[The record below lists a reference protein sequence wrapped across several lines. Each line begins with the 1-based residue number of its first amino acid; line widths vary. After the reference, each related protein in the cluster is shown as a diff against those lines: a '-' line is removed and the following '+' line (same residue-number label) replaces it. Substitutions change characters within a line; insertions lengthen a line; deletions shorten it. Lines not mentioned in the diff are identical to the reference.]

1 MHPKPFPK
9 VFPPEFPL
17 ELQNVILTLLRDLCV
32 QHFPLAQQPT
42 NNGRPLLLHTHP
54 CDTLVLR
61 TYGATLSLS
70 KSTQSLIAIP
80 LGGLGEFGMNM
91 MALRLGDDII
101 VIDAGMM
108 FPESEL
114 LGVDLVIP
122 DTTYLKQNRANVR
135 AIVLTHGHED
145 HIGALPYILRD
156 LNVPVYGTRFTLALV
171 KKRLAEAN
179 LLDSTT
185 LREVMP
191 GRLIEIG
198 PYEIEFIPVTHSTID
213 CVALAVRTPLGV
225 IIHTGDFK
233 IDQTPVGG
241 APFDLHS
248 FARYGNE
255 GVLALF
261 SDSTNVERPGF
272 TPSERAIVPRIEELC
287 RSAPRRV
294 ILSCFAS
301 SIHRI
306 QQVIDIASRVGRK
319 IAFVGRSMVDNV
331 EIAHDL
337 EYLRIPDGM
346 VVRPQDIRTFDPRR
360 IIILA
365 SGSQA
370 EPMSS
375 LSRIAVDNHR
385 FVSVDESDTVILS
398 ARIIPGNE
406 KAIFRML
413 DHMFRR
419 RALVYYDNNAGTI
432 HVSGHASQE
441 EQKLVLQLVKPK
453 YFIPVHGEYR
463 HLFRHA
469 ALAHQLGCVSSEI
482 LLLENGQTIEFT
494 EDGARRR
501 DPVTSGRVLVDSGS
515 LEEIEEVVIRDRKHL
530 SEDGVVVPII
540 AIDKRT
546 GRMET
551 VPEIVTRGMF
561 SDNGTELMAGA
572 RDVILK
578 TVEQSNAEEKGD
590 WSVIKEK
597 IRVDLKRYINKHT
610 SKRPLI
616 LPVILEV

>member
-1 MHPKPFPK
+1 
-9 VFPPEFPL
+9 
-17 ELQNVILTLLRDLCV
+17 
-32 QHFPLAQQPT
+32 
-42 NNGRPLLLHTHP
+42 
-54 CDTLVLR
+54 
-61 TYGATLSLS
+61 LS
-70 KSTQSLIAIP
+70 KPAQTLTAIP

-91 MALRLGDDII
+91 LALRLGDDII

-122 DTTYLKQNRANVR
+122 DTTYLRQNRSGVR

-156 LNVPVYGTRFTLALV
+156 LNVPVYGTRFTLALA
-171 KKRLAEAN
+171 KKRLEEAG

-185 LREVMP
+185 LREVLP

-198 PYEIEFIPVTHSTID
+198 PFEIEFIPVTHSTID

-233 IDQTPVGG
+233 IDQTPVDG
-241 APFDLHS
+241 APFDLHT
-248 FARYGNE
+248 FARYGHD

-272 TPSERAIVPRIEELC
+272 TPSERAVVPRIEELC

-306 QQVIDIASRVGRK
+306 QQVIDVASRVGRK
-319 IAFVGRSMVDNV
+319 VAFVGRSMIDNV
-331 EIAHDL
+331 EIAHSL
-337 EYLRIPDGM
+337 SYLRIPDGM
-346 VVRPQDIRTFDPRR
+346 VVRPQDIRSFDPKRL
-360 IIILA
+360 IILA

-370 EPMSS
+370 EAMSS

-385 FVSVDESDTVILS
+385 FVSVDENDTVILS

-406 KAIFRML
+406 KAICRML

-419 RALVYYDNNAGTI
+419 RALVYYENAAGTI

-441 EQKLVLQLVKPK
+441 EQKLILQLVKPR

-469 ALAHQLGCVSSEI
+469 ALAHQLGVVSGEV
-482 LLLENGQTIEFT
+482 LLLEDGQTIEFS
-494 EDGARRR
+494 EDGARRGE
-501 DPVTSGRVLVDSGS
+501 PVPAGRVLVDSGS
-515 LEEIEEVVIRDRKHL
+515 LEEVEEVVIRDRKHL
-530 SEDGVVVPII
+530 SEDGVLVPII
-540 AIDKRT
+540 AIDKHT
-546 GRMET
+546 GRMESH
-551 VPEIVTRGMF
+551 PEIVTRGMF
-561 SDNGTELMAGA
+561 SDNGQELMAGA
-572 RDVILK
+572 RDVVFK
-578 TVEQSNAEEKGD
+578 TVEQSNPEEKMD

-616 LPVILEV
+616 LPVILEI

>member
-1 MHPKPFPK
+1 MS
-9 VFPPEFPL
+9 
-17 ELQNVILTLLRDLCV
+17 NT
-32 QHFPLAQQPT
+32 
-42 NNGRPLLLHTHP
+42 
-54 CDTLVLR
+54 
-61 TYGATLSLS
+61 S
-70 KSTQSLIAIP
+70 QSLTAIP

-91 MALRLGDDII
+91 MALRLGDNII

-122 DTTYLKQNRANVR
+122 DITYLKQNRSLVK

-156 LNVPVYGTRFTLALV
+156 LNVPVYGSRFTLALV
-171 KKRLAEAN
+171 KKRLEEAG
-179 LLDSTT
+179 LIDSTT
-185 LREVMP
+185 LREVIP
-191 GRLIEIG
+191 GRLVEID
-198 PYEIEFIPVTHSTID
+198 PFEIEFIPVTHSTID
-213 CVALAVRTPLGV
+213 CVALAIRTPLGV

-241 APFDLHS
+241 APFDLHA

-272 TPSERAIVPRIEELC
+272 TPSERAVVPRLEDLC

-294 ILSCFAS
+294 VLSCFAS

-319 IAFVGRSMVDNV
+319 VAFVGRSMVDNI
-331 EIAHDL
+331 EIAHSL

-346 VVRPQDIRTFDPRR
+346 VVRPQDIRGFDPKRLV
-360 IIILA
+360 ILA

-375 LSRIAVDNHR
+375 MSRIAVDNHR
-385 FVSVDESDTVILS
+385 FVSVDENDTVILS

-406 KAIFRML
+406 KPIFRML
-413 DHMFRR
+413 DNMFRR
-419 RALVYYDNNAGTI
+419 RALVYYENSSGTI

-441 EQKLVLQLVKPK
+441 EQKLILQLCKPK

-469 ALAHQLGCVSSEI
+469 ALAHQLGCVSGEI
-482 LLLENGQTIEFT
+482 LLIEDGQAVEFT
-494 EDGARRR
+494 EDRAYRR
-501 DPVTSGRVLVDSGS
+501 DPVTAGRVLVDSGS
-515 LEEIEEVVIRDRKHL
+515 LEEIEEAVVRDRKHL
-530 SEDGVVVPII
+530 SEDGVLVPII
-540 AIDKRT
+540 AIDKHT
-546 GRMET
+546 GKMDMQ
-551 VPEIVTRGMF
+551 PEIVTRGMF
-561 SDNGTELMAGA
+561 SDNGQELMAGA
-572 RDVILK
+572 RDVVLK
-578 TVEQSNAEEKGD
+578 TVEQSNSEEKMD
-590 WSVIKEK
+590 WSVMKEK

>member
-1 MHPKPFPK
+1 MH
-9 VFPPEFPL
+9 VYHE
-17 ELQNVILTLLRDLCV
+17 C
-32 QHFPLAQQPT
+32 
-42 NNGRPLLLHTHP
+42 G
-54 CDTLVLR
+54 DTQ
-61 TYGATLSLS
+61 SLS
-70 KSTQSLIAIP
+70 KNNKSLLAIP

-91 MALRLGDDII
+91 MVLRYGDDII

-122 DTTYLKQNRANVR
+122 DITYLKQNKQHVR

-156 LNVPVYGTRFTLALV
+156 LNVPIYGSRFTLALV
-171 KKRLAEAN
+171 KKRLEEAG
-179 LLDSTT
+179 LLPSAT
-185 LREVMP
+185 LREATP
-191 GRLIEIG
+191 GRLVEIG
-198 PYEIEFIPVTHSTID
+198 PFEIEFIPVTHSTID
-213 CVALAVRTPLGV
+213 CVALAIRTPLGV
-225 IIHTGDFK
+225 VMHTGDFK
-233 IDQTPVGG
+233 VDQTPVDNI
-241 APFDLHS
+241 PFDLHT
-248 FARYGNE
+248 FAKYGNE

-272 TPSERAIVPRIEELC
+272 TPSERTIVPRIEELA

-306 QQVIDIASRVGRK
+306 QQVIDIAERVGRK
-319 IAFVGRSMVDNV
+319 VAFVGRSMVDNV
-331 EIAHDL
+331 EIAHSL
-337 EYLRIPDGM
+337 NYLRIPDGM
-346 VVRPQDIRTFDPRR
+346 VVRPQDIRSFEAKKLL
-360 IIILA
+360 ILA

-385 FVSVDESDTVILS
+385 FVSVDENDTVILS

-419 RALVYYDNNAGTI
+419 RALVYYDNSAGTI

-441 EQKLVLQLVKPK
+441 EQRLILRLVKPK

-469 ALAHQLGCVSSEI
+469 ALAHQLGAVGSEI
-482 LLLENGQTIEFT
+482 LLLEDGKVIEFT
-494 EDGARRR
+494 EDGVFRRE
-501 DPVTSGRVLVDSGS
+501 PVTAGRILVDSGS
-515 LEEIEEVVIRDRKHL
+515 LEEIEEIVVRDRKHL
-530 SEDGVVVPII
+530 SEEGVVIPII
-540 AIDKRT
+540 AIDKHT
-546 GRMET
+546 GRLESA
-551 VPEIVTRGMF
+551 PEIVTRGLM
-561 SDNGTELMAGA
+561 SEDGGELLNGA
-572 RDVILK
+572 REVVLK
-578 TVEQSNAEEKGD
+578 TFEMSNKEERAD

-597 IRVDLKRYINKHT
+597 IRIDLKRYINKHT

>member
-1 MHPKPFPK
+1 M
-9 VFPPEFPL
+9 
-17 ELQNVILTLLRDLCV
+17 
-32 QHFPLAQQPT
+32 
-42 NNGRPLLLHTHP
+42 
-54 CDTLVLR
+54 
-61 TYGATLSLS
+61 S
-70 KSTQSLIAIP
+70 KSTQSLTAIP

-91 MALRLGDDII
+91 MALRLGEDII

-108 FPESEL
+108 FPETEL

-122 DTTYLKQNRANVR
+122 DTTYLKQNREHVR

-171 KKRLAEAN
+171 KKRLEEAG

-185 LREVMP
+185 LREALP
-191 GRLIEIG
+191 GRLVEIG
-198 PYEIEFIPVTHSTID
+198 PFEIEFIPVTHSTID

-241 APFDLHS
+241 APFDLHT

-306 QQVIDIASRVGRK
+306 QQVIDVAARVGRK
-319 IAFVGRSMVDNV
+319 VAFVGRSMVDNV

-337 EYLRIPDGM
+337 SYLRIPDGM
-346 VVRPQDIRTFDPRR
+346 VVRPQDIRGFDPKRL
-360 IIILA
+360 IILA

-385 FVSVDESDTVILS
+385 FVSVDENDTVILS

-419 RALVYYDNNAGTI
+419 RALVYYENSAGTI

-441 EQKLVLQLVKPK
+441 EQKLVLQLVKPR

-469 ALAHQLGCVSSEI
+469 ALAHQLGAVSGEI
-482 LLLENGQTIEFT
+482 LLLEDGQTIEFT
-494 EDGARRR
+494 EDGAYRRE
-501 DPVTSGRVLVDSGS
+501 PVQAGRVLVDSGS
-515 LEEIEEVVIRDRKHL
+515 LEEIEEVVVRDRKHL
-530 SEDGVVVPII
+530 SEDGVLVPII

-546 GRMET
+546 GRVEIS
-551 VPEIVTRGMF
+551 PEIVTRGMF
-561 SDNGTELMAGA
+561 SDNGQELMAGA
-572 RDVILK
+572 REVVLK
-578 TVEQSNAEEKGD
+578 TVEQSNPEEKTD
-590 WSVIKEK
+590 WGVMKEK

>member
-1 MHPKPFPK
+1 MTTPAQ
-9 VFPPEFPL
+9 PL
-17 ELQNVILTLLRDLCV
+17 T
-32 QHFPLAQQPT
+32 
-42 NNGRPLLLHTHP
+42 
-54 CDTLVLR
+54 
-61 TYGATLSLS
+61 
-70 KSTQSLIAIP
+70 AIP

-91 MALRLGDDII
+91 MALRVGDDII

-122 DTTYLKQNRANVR
+122 DITYLKQNRAHVR

-171 KKRLAEAN
+171 KKRLEEAG
-179 LLDSTT
+179 LLQSTT
-185 LREVMP
+185 LREVLP
-191 GRLIEIG
+191 GRLVEIG
-198 PYEIEFIPVTHSTID
+198 PYEIEFITVTHSTID

-241 APFDLHS
+241 APFDLHA
-248 FARYGNE
+248 FARYGQE

-272 TPSERAIVPRIEELC
+272 TGSERAIVPRIEELC

-306 QQVIDIASRVGRK
+306 QQVIDIAARVGRK
-319 IAFVGRSMVDNV
+319 VAFVGRSMVDNV
-331 EIAHDL
+331 EIAHSL

-346 VVRPQDIRTFDPRR
+346 VVRPQDIRGFDPRR
-360 IIILA
+360 LIILA

-385 FVSVDESDTVILS
+385 FVSVDENDSVILS

-419 RALVYYDNNAGTI
+419 RALVYYDNSGGAI

-441 EQKLVLQLVKPK
+441 EQKLLLQLVKPK

-469 ALAHQLGCVSSEI
+469 ALAHQLGVVSGEII
-482 LLLENGQTIEFT
+482 LL
-494 EDGARRR
+494 EDGNALEFSETGAHRR
-501 DPVTSGRVLVDSGS
+501 DPVTAGRVLVDSGS
-515 LEEIEEVVIRDRKHL
+515 LEEIEEVVIRDRRHL

-540 AIDKRT
+540 AIDKHT
-546 GRMET
+546 GRMESH
-551 VPEIVTRGMF
+551 PEIVTRGLF
-561 SDNGTELMAGA
+561 SDNGQEFLAAA
-572 RDVILK
+572 RDVVLK
-578 TVEQSNAEEKGD
+578 TVAQSNSEETSD

-597 IRVDLKRYINKHT
+597 IRVDLKRYINKQT

-616 LPVILEV
+616 LPVILEI

>member
-1 MHPKPFPK
+1 
-9 VFPPEFPL
+9 
-17 ELQNVILTLLRDLCV
+17 
-32 QHFPLAQQPT
+32 
-42 NNGRPLLLHTHP
+42 
-54 CDTLVLR
+54 
-61 TYGATLSLS
+61 LS
-70 KSTQSLIAIP
+70 KPPHKTASKTAHSLTAIP

-91 MALRLGDDII
+91 MVLRFGDDII

-122 DTTYLKQNRANVR
+122 DISYLKQNRAKVR

-171 KKRLAEAN
+171 KKRLEEAG

-185 LREVMP
+185 LREVLP
-191 GRLIEIG
+191 SRLVEIG
-198 PYEIEFIPVTHSTID
+198 PYEIEFISVTHSTVD
-213 CVALAVRTPLGV
+213 CVALAIRTPLGV
-225 IIHTGDFK
+225 IVHTGDFK
-233 IDQTPVGG
+233 IDQTPVDSI
-241 APFDLHS
+241 PFDLHA
-248 FARYGNE
+248 FAKYGKE

-306 QQVIDIASRVGRK
+306 QQVIDIATRVNRK
-319 IAFVGRSMVDNV
+319 VAFVGRSMIDNV
-331 EIAHDL
+331 EIAHSLDL
-337 EYLRIPDGM
+337 LHIPDGM
-346 VVRPQDIRTFDPRR
+346 VVRPQDIRSFDPRR
-360 IIILA
+360 IVILA

-385 FVSVDESDTVILS
+385 HVSAEENDSVILS

-406 KAIFRML
+406 KSIFRML

-419 RALVYYDNNAGTI
+419 RALVYYDNSGGVI

-441 EQKLVLQLVKPK
+441 EQKLILQLIKPR
-453 YFIPVHGEYR
+453 YFVPVHGEYR

-469 ALAHQLGCVSSEI
+469 ALAHQLGAVSEEI
-482 LLLENGQTIEFT
+482 FLLENGQAIEFT
-494 EDGARRR
+494 EDGAYRR
-501 DPVTSGRVLVDSGS
+501 DPVAAGRVLVDSGS

-540 AIDKRT
+540 AIDKHT
-546 GRMET
+546 GKLESQ
-551 VPEIVTRGMF
+551 PEIVTRGVM
-561 SDNGTELMAGA
+561 SENGQELLIGA
-572 RDVILK
+572 REVLMK
-578 TVEQSNAEEKGD
+578 TVAESNAEENSD
-590 WSVIKEK
+590 WGVIKEK
-597 IRVDLKRYINKHT
+597 IRVDLKRYINKQT

>member
-1 MHPKPFPK
+1 MSKP
-9 VFPPEFPL
+9 L
-17 ELQNVILTLLRDLCV
+17 
-32 QHFPLAQQPT
+32 
-42 NNGRPLLLHTHP
+42 
-54 CDTLVLR
+54 
-61 TYGATLSLS
+61 
-70 KSTQSLIAIP
+70 QSLFAIP

-91 MALRLGDDII
+91 MALRYGDDII

-122 DTTYLKQNRANVR
+122 DITYLKQNRQHVR

-171 KKRLAEAN
+171 KKRITEAG
-179 LLDSTT
+179 LLESTT
-185 LREVMP
+185 LREVIP
-191 GRLIEIG
+191 GRRIEIG
-198 PYEIEFIPVTHSTID
+198 PFEIEMIPVTHSTID
-213 CVALAVRTPLGV
+213 CVALAVRTPVGV

-233 IDQTPVGG
+233 IDHTPVGG
-241 APFDLHS
+241 AGFDIHT

-261 SDSTNVERPGF
+261 SDSTNVERPGI
-272 TPSERAIVPRIEELC
+272 TPSERAVVPRIEELA
-287 RSAPRRV
+287 RSAPKRV

-319 IAFVGRSMVDNV
+319 VAFVGRSMVDNV

-346 VVRPQDIRTFDPRR
+346 VVRSQDIRSFDPRK

-385 FVSVDESDTVILS
+385 FVSVDENDTVILS
-398 ARIIPGNE
+398 SRIIPGNE

-419 RALVYYDNNAGTI
+419 RALVYYDNSAGVI

-469 ALAHQLGCVSSEI
+469 ALAHQLGVVSGEI
-482 LLLENGQTIEFT
+482 LLVEDGQNIEFT
-494 EDGARRR
+494 EDGVHRR
-501 DPVTSGRVLVDSGS
+501 DPVTAGRVLVDSGS
-515 LEEIEEVVIRDRKHL
+515 LEEIEEVVVRERKHL

-540 AIDKRT
+540 AIDKHT
-546 GRMET
+546 GKLESQ
-551 VPEIVTRGMF
+551 PEIVSRGFM
-561 SDNGTELMAGA
+561 SDNGSDLVAGA
-572 RDVILK
+572 RDIVLRTIN
-578 TVEQSNAEEKGD
+578 TSNAEERAD

-597 IRVDLKRYINKHT
+597 IRVDLKRYISKQT

>member
-1 MHPKPFPK
+1 
-9 VFPPEFPL
+9 
-17 ELQNVILTLLRDLCV
+17 
-32 QHFPLAQQPT
+32 
-42 NNGRPLLLHTHP
+42 
-54 CDTLVLR
+54 
-61 TYGATLSLS
+61 LS
-70 KSTQSLIAIP
+70 KSLQSLFAIP

-91 MALRLGDDII
+91 MALRYGDDIV

-114 LGVDLVIP
+114 LGIDLVIP
-122 DTTYLKQNRANVR
+122 DISYLKQNRQHVR
-135 AIVLTHGHED
+135 AIILTHGHED

-156 LNVPVYGTRFTLALV
+156 LEVPVYGTRFTLALV
-171 KKRLAEAN
+171 KKRLAEAG
-179 LLDSTT
+179 LLESTT
-185 LREVMP
+185 LREVIP
-191 GRLIEIG
+191 GRRVELG
-198 PYEIEFIPVTHSTID
+198 QYEIEFIPVTHSTVD

-225 IIHTGDFK
+225 VIHTGDFK
-233 IDQTPVGG
+233 IDHTPVEG
-241 APFDLHS
+241 AGFDIHT

-261 SDSTNVERPGF
+261 SDSTNVERPGY
-272 TPSERAIVPRIEELC
+272 TPSERVVVPRIEELA

-306 QQVIDIASRVGRK
+306 QQVIDIAFKVGRK
-319 IAFVGRSMVDNV
+319 VAFVGRSMVDNV
-331 EIAHDL
+331 EIAHEL
-337 EYLRIPDGM
+337 GYLRIPDGM
-346 VVRPQDIRTFDPRR
+346 VVRPQDIRSFEPRK
-360 IIILA
+360 IIVLA

-385 FVSVDESDTVILS
+385 FVSVDENDTVILS
-398 ARIIPGNE
+398 SRIIPGNE

-419 RALVYYDNNAGTI
+419 RALVYYDNSAGVI

-441 EQKLVLQLVKPK
+441 EQKLLLQLVKPK

-469 ALAHQLGCVSSEI
+469 ALAHQLGVVSGEI
-482 LLLENGQTIEFT
+482 ILAENGHCIEFT
-494 EDGARRR
+494 EDGAYRR
-501 DPVTSGRVLVDSGS
+501 DPVTAGRVLVDSGS
-515 LEEIEEVVIRDRKHL
+515 LEEIEEVVVRDRRHL

-540 AIDKRT
+540 AIDKHT
-546 GRMET
+546 GKLESQ
-551 VPEIVTRGMF
+551 PEIVTRGFM
-561 SDNGTELMAGA
+561 SDNGSDLVTGA
-572 RDVILK
+572 RDIVLK
-578 TVEQSNAEEKGD
+578 TINTSNAEERAD

-597 IRVDLKRYINKHT
+597 IRVDLKRYINKQT

>member
-1 MHPKPFPK
+1 
-9 VFPPEFPL
+9 
-17 ELQNVILTLLRDLCV
+17 
-32 QHFPLAQQPT
+32 
-42 NNGRPLLLHTHP
+42 
-54 CDTLVLR
+54 
-61 TYGATLSLS
+61 LS
-70 KSTQSLIAIP
+70 KPTQSLTAIP

-91 MALRLGDDII
+91 LALRFADDII

-122 DTTYLKQNRANVR
+122 DITYLKQNRAHVR

-145 HIGALPYILRD
+145 HIGALPYILRE
-156 LNVPVYGTRFTLALV
+156 LNLPVYGTRFTLALV
-171 KKRLAEAN
+171 KKRLEEAG
-179 LLDSTT
+179 LLQSTT
-185 LREVMP
+185 LREVIP
-191 GRLIEIG
+191 GGRLVEIG

-213 CVALAVRTPLGV
+213 CVALAVRTPVGV

-241 APFDLHS
+241 ALFDLHS
-248 FARYGNE
+248 FARYGHE

-272 TPSERAIVPRIEELC
+272 TGSERAIVPRIEELC

-306 QQVIDIASRVGRK
+306 QQVIDVAARVGRK
-319 IAFVGRSMVDNV
+319 VAFVGRSMVDNV
-331 EIAHDL
+331 EIAHSL

-346 VVRPQDIRTFDPRR
+346 VVRPQDIRGFDPKRLV
-360 IIILA
+360 ILA

-385 FVSVDESDTVILS
+385 FVSVDENDTVILS

-419 RALVYYDNNAGTI
+419 RALVYYDNSGGTI

-453 YFIPVHGEYR
+453 YFIPIHGEYR

-469 ALAHQLGCVSSEI
+469 ALAHQLGCVSGEI
-482 LLLENGQTIEFT
+482 LLLEDGHTLEFT
-494 EDGARRR
+494 EDGAFRR
-501 DPVTSGRVLVDSGS
+501 DPVAAGRVCVDSGS
-515 LEEIEEVVIRDRKHL
+515 LEEIEEAVIRDRKHL

-540 AIDKRT
+540 AIDKHT
-546 GRMET
+546 GRMESQ
-551 VPEIVTRGMF
+551 PEIVTRGMF
-561 SDNGTELMAGA
+561 SDNGTEFMAGA
-572 RDVILK
+572 RDVVLR
-578 TVEQSNAEEKGD
+578 TVEQSNAEEKSD

-597 IRVDLKRYINKHT
+597 IRIDLKRYINKQT

>member
-1 MHPKPFPK
+1 
-9 VFPPEFPL
+9 
-17 ELQNVILTLLRDLCV
+17 
-32 QHFPLAQQPT
+32 
-42 NNGRPLLLHTHP
+42 
-54 CDTLVLR
+54 
-61 TYGATLSLS
+61 
-70 KSTQSLIAIP
+70 
-80 LGGLGEFGMNM
+80 MNM
-91 MALRLGDDII
+91 MALRVADDIL

-122 DTTYLKQNRANVR
+122 DITYLKQNRTHVR

-171 KKRLAEAN
+171 KKRLDEAG
-179 LLDSTT
+179 LLKSTT
-185 LREVMP
+185 LREVIP
-191 GRLIEIG
+191 GGRLVEIG
-198 PYEIEFIPVTHSTID
+198 PFEIEFIPVTHSTID

-233 IDQTPVGG
+233 IDQTPVDG
-241 APFDLHS
+241 AGFDLHA

-272 TPSERAIVPRIEELC
+272 TPSERAIVPRVEELC
-287 RSAPRRV
+287 SSAPKRV

-306 QQVIDIASRVGRK
+306 QQVIDIAGRVNRK
-319 IAFVGRSMVDNV
+319 VAFVGRSMVDNV
-331 EIAHDL
+331 EIAHSMDL
-337 EYLRIPDGM
+337 LRIPDGM
-346 VVRPQDIRTFDPRR
+346 VVRSQDIRGFDPKK
-360 IIILA
+360 ILILA
-365 SGSQA
+365 SGTQA

-419 RALVYYDNNAGTI
+419 RALVYYDNSGGTI

-441 EQKLVLQLVKPK
+441 EQKLMLQLVKPK

-469 ALAHQLGCVSSEI
+469 ALAYQLGCVSGEI
-482 LLLENGQTIEFT
+482 LLLENGKVIEFT
-494 EDGARRR
+494 EDGAFRR
-501 DPVTSGRVLVDSGS
+501 DPVAAGRVCVDSGS

-530 SEDGVVVPII
+530 SEDGVVVSII
-540 AIDKRT
+540 AIDKHT
-546 GRMET
+546 GKMES
-551 VPEIVTRGMF
+551 VPEIVTRGLM
-561 SDNGTELMAGA
+561 SDNGQELIAGA
-572 RDVILK
+572 REVVFK
-578 TVEQSNAEEKGD
+578 TVEQSNAEEKSD
-590 WSVIKEK
+590 WGVIKEK
-597 IRVDLKRYINKHT
+597 IHVDLKRYINKHT

>member
-1 MHPKPFPK
+1 
-9 VFPPEFPL
+9 
-17 ELQNVILTLLRDLCV
+17 LT
-32 QHFPLAQQPT
+32 
-42 NNGRPLLLHTHP
+42 
-54 CDTLVLR
+54 
-61 TYGATLSLS
+61 
-70 KSTQSLIAIP
+70 KSSQSLTAIP

-91 MALRLGDDII
+91 MALRLGDDIL

-122 DTTYLKQNRANVR
+122 DITYLKQNRAHVR

-145 HIGALPYILRD
+145 HIGALPYILKD

-171 KKRLAEAN
+171 KKRLDEAG
-179 LLDSTT
+179 LLESTA
-185 LREVMP
+185 LREVLP
-191 GRLIEIG
+191 GRMVEIG
-198 PYEIEFIPVTHSTID
+198 PFEVEFISVTHSTVD
-213 CVALAVRTPLGV
+213 CVALAIRTPLGV
-225 IIHTGDFK
+225 VIHTGDFK

-306 QQVIDIASRVGRK
+306 QQIIDIASRVNRK
-319 IAFVGRSMVDNV
+319 VAFVGRSMVDNV
-331 EIAHDL
+331 EIAHSL
-337 EYLRIPDGM
+337 ELLRIPDGM
-346 VVRPQDIRTFDPRR
+346 VVRPQDIRGFDPKR
-360 IIILA
+360 IVILA

-385 FVSVDESDTVILS
+385 FVSVDENDSVILS

-406 KAIFRML
+406 KSIFRML

-419 RALVYYDNNAGTI
+419 RALVYYDNSAGTI

-441 EQKLVLQLVKPK
+441 EQKLLLQLVKPK

-469 ALAHQLGCVSSEI
+469 ALAHQLGSVSQEI
-482 LLLENGQTIEFT
+482 LLVEDGRPIEFT
-494 EDGARRR
+494 EDGARRL
-501 DPVTSGRVLVDSGS
+501 DPITAGRVCVDSGS
-515 LEEIEEVVIRDRKHL
+515 LEEIEDVVIRDRKHL
-530 SEDGVVVPII
+530 SEDGIVVPII
-540 AIDKRT
+540 AIDKHT
-546 GRMET
+546 GKMESH
-551 VPEIVTRGMF
+551 PEIVSRGLM
-561 SDNGTELMAGA
+561 SDNGQELIAGA
-572 RDVILK
+572 RLVIMK
-578 TVEQSNAEEKGD
+578 TVEESNAEEKSD
-590 WSVIKEK
+590 WGVIKEK
-597 IRVDLKRYINKHT
+597 IRVDLKRYISKQT

>member
-1 MHPKPFPK
+1 MS
-9 VFPPEFPL
+9 
-17 ELQNVILTLLRDLCV
+17 NT
-32 QHFPLAQQPT
+32 
-42 NNGRPLLLHTHP
+42 
-54 CDTLVLR
+54 
-61 TYGATLSLS
+61 S
-70 KSTQSLIAIP
+70 QSLTAIP

-91 MALRLGDDII
+91 MALRLGDSII

-122 DTTYLKQNRANVR
+122 DITYLKQNRPLVK

-156 LNVPVYGTRFTLALV
+156 LNVPVYGSRFTLALV
-171 KKRLAEAN
+171 KKRLEEAG
-179 LLDSTT
+179 LIGSTT
-185 LREVMP
+185 LREVTP
-191 GRLIEIG
+191 GRLVEIE
-198 PYEIEFIPVTHSTID
+198 PFEIEFIPVTHSTID
-213 CVALAVRTPLGV
+213 CVALAIRTPLGV

-241 APFDLHS
+241 APFDLHA

-272 TPSERAIVPRIEELC
+272 TPSERAVVPRLEDLC

-294 ILSCFAS
+294 VLSCFAS

-319 IAFVGRSMVDNV
+319 VAFVGRSMVDNV
-331 EIAHDL
+331 EIAHSL
-337 EYLRIPDGM
+337 ECLRIPDGM
-346 VVRPQDIRTFDPRR
+346 VVRPQDIRGFDPKR
-360 IIILA
+360 IVILA

-385 FVSVDESDTVILS
+385 FVSVDENDSVILS

-419 RALVYYDNNAGTI
+419 RALVYYDNSAGTI

-441 EQKLVLQLVKPK
+441 EQKLLLQLVKPK
-453 YFIPVHGEYR
+453 YFIPIHGEYR

-469 ALAHQLGCVSSEI
+469 ALAHQIGCVSGEI
-482 LLLENGQTIEFT
+482 LLLEDGKTIEFT
-494 EDGARRR
+494 EDGAHRSE
-501 DPVTSGRVLVDSGS
+501 PVTAGRVCVDSGS

-530 SEDGVVVPII
+530 SEDGVVVSII
-540 AIDKRT
+540 AIDKHT
-546 GRMET
+546 GKMESH
-551 VPEIVTRGMF
+551 PEIVTRGLM
-561 SDNGTELMAGA
+561 SDNGQELIAGA
-572 RDVILK
+572 RAVIIN
-578 TVEQSNAEEKGD
+578 TVEQSNAEEKSD

>member
-1 MHPKPFPK
+1 LSKNN
-9 VFPPEFPL
+9 
-17 ELQNVILTLLRDLCV
+17 QTLL
-32 QHFPLAQQPT
+32 
-42 NNGRPLLLHTHP
+42 
-54 CDTLVLR
+54 
-61 TYGATLSLS
+61 
-70 KSTQSLIAIP
+70 AIP

-91 MALRLGDDII
+91 MVFRFGDDVI
-101 VIDAGMM
+101 VVDAGMM

-122 DTTYLKQNRANVR
+122 DITYLKQNRQYVR

-145 HIGALPYILRD
+145 HIGALPYILRE
-156 LNVPVYGTRFTLALV
+156 LNVPIYGTRFTLALV
-171 KKRLAEAN
+171 KKRLAEAG
-179 LLDSTT
+179 LVDSAT
-185 LREVMP
+185 LREVLP
-191 GRLIEIG
+191 GRRVEMG
-198 PYEIEFIPVTHSTID
+198 PFEVEFISVTHSTID
-213 CVALAVRTPLGV
+213 CVALAIRTPLGV

-233 IDQTPVGG
+233 IDQTPVDDV
-241 APFDLHS
+241 PFDLHT
-248 FARYGNE
+248 FAKYGNE

-272 TPSERAIVPRIEELC
+272 TPSERTIVPRIEELA

-306 QQVIDIASRVGRK
+306 QQVIDIAERVGRK
-319 IAFVGRSMVDNV
+319 IAFVGRSMIDNV

-337 EYLRIPDGM
+337 GCLRIPDGM
-346 VVRPQDIRTFDPRR
+346 VVRPQDIRAFEPKR

-385 FVSVDESDTVILS
+385 FVSVDENDTVVLS

-419 RALVYYDNNAGTI
+419 RALVYYDNSAGTI

-441 EQKLVLQLVKPK
+441 EQKLVLRLVKPK

-469 ALAHQLGCVSSEI
+469 ALAHQLGAVSEEI
-482 LLLENGQTIEFT
+482 LLLEDGKCIEFT
-494 EDGARRR
+494 EDGAFRR
-501 DPVTSGRVLVDSGS
+501 DPVTAGRVLVDSGS
-515 LEEIEEVVIRDRKHL
+515 LEEIEAIVVRDRKHL
-530 SEDGVVVPII
+530 SEEGVVIPII
-540 AIDKRT
+540 AIDKHT
-546 GRMET
+546 GKLESAPEVVSRGLMSDNNGELLEGAK
-551 VPEIVTRGMF
+551 EIV
-561 SDNGTELMAGA
+561 
-572 RDVILK
+572 LK
-578 TVEQSNAEEKGD
+578 TFELSNLEERAD

-597 IRVDLKRYINKHT
+597 IRVDLKRYISKQT

>member
-1 MHPKPFPK
+1 M
-9 VFPPEFPL
+9 
-17 ELQNVILTLLRDLCV
+17 
-32 QHFPLAQQPT
+32 
-42 NNGRPLLLHTHP
+42 
-54 CDTLVLR
+54 
-61 TYGATLSLS
+61 S
-70 KSTQSLIAIP
+70 KTSQSLTAIP

-91 MALRLGDDII
+91 MALRLGAEIM

-122 DTTYLKQNRANVR
+122 DITYLKQNRAQVR

-171 KKRLAEAN
+171 KKRLDEAG
-179 LLDSTT
+179 LLESTT
-185 LREVMP
+185 LREVIP
-191 GRLIEIG
+191 GRLVEIG
-198 PYEIEFIPVTHSTID
+198 PFEVEFISVTHSTVD
-213 CVALAVRTPLGV
+213 CVALAIRTPLGV
-225 IIHTGDFK
+225 VIHTGDFK

-248 FARYGNE
+248 FAKYGTE

-306 QQVIDIASRVGRK
+306 QQVIDIASRVNRK

-331 EIAHDL
+331 EIAHSL
-337 EYLRIPDGM
+337 ELLRIPDGM
-346 VVRPQDIRTFDPRR
+346 VVRPQDIRGFDAKR

-375 LSRIAVDNHR
+375 LSRIAVDSHR
-385 FVSVDESDTVILS
+385 FVSVDENDSVILS

-419 RALVYYDNNAGTI
+419 RALVYYDNSAGTI

-441 EQKLVLQLVKPK
+441 EQKLLLQLVKPK
-453 YFIPVHGEYR
+453 YFIPIHGEYR

-469 ALAHQLGCVSSEI
+469 ALAHQLGAVSNEI
-482 LLLENGQTIEFT
+482 LLVEDGRPIEFT
-494 EDGARRR
+494 EDGAHRR
-501 DPVTSGRVLVDSGS
+501 DPVTAGRVCVDSGS

-530 SEDGVVVPII
+530 SEDGIVVPII
-540 AIDKRT
+540 AIDKHT
-546 GRMET
+546 GKMESH
-551 VPEIVTRGMF
+551 PEIVTRGLM
-561 SDNGTELMAGA
+561 SDNGHELIAGA
-572 RDVILK
+572 RLVIMK
-578 TVEQSNAEEKGD
+578 TVEESNAEEKSD
-590 WSVIKEK
+590 WGVIKEK
-597 IRVDLKRYINKHT
+597 IRVDLKRYINKQT

>member
-1 MHPKPFPK
+1 
-9 VFPPEFPL
+9 
-17 ELQNVILTLLRDLCV
+17 
-32 QHFPLAQQPT
+32 
-42 NNGRPLLLHTHP
+42 
-54 CDTLVLR
+54 
-61 TYGATLSLS
+61 LS
-70 KSTQSLIAIP
+70 KPLQSLFAIP

-91 MALRLGDDII
+91 MALRYGDDII

-122 DTTYLKQNRANVR
+122 DITYLKQNRQHVR

-156 LNVPVYGTRFTLALV
+156 LNVPLYGTRFTLALV
-171 KKRLAEAN
+171 KKRITEAG

-185 LREVMP
+185 LREVIP
-191 GRLIEIG
+191 GRHIEIG
-198 PYEIEFIPVTHSTID
+198 PFEIEMIPVTHSTID
-213 CVALAVRTPLGV
+213 CVALAVRTPVGV

-233 IDQTPVGG
+233 IDHTPVGG
-241 APFDLHS
+241 AGFDIHT

-261 SDSTNVERPGF
+261 SDSTNVERPGI
-272 TPSERAIVPRIEELC
+272 TPSERAVVPRIEELA
-287 RSAPRRV
+287 RSAPKRV

-319 IAFVGRSMVDNV
+319 VAFVGRSMVDNV

-346 VVRPQDIRTFDPRR
+346 VVRSQDIRSFDPRK

-385 FVSVDESDTVILS
+385 FVSVDENDTVILS
-398 ARIIPGNE
+398 SRIIPGNE

-419 RALVYYDNNAGTI
+419 RALVYYDNSAGVI

-469 ALAHQLGCVSSEI
+469 ALAHQLGVVSGEI
-482 LLLENGQTIEFT
+482 LLVEDGQNIEFT
-494 EDGARRR
+494 EDGVHRR
-501 DPVTSGRVLVDSGS
+501 DPVAAGRVLVDSGS
-515 LEEIEEVVIRDRKHL
+515 LEEIEEVVVRERKHL

-540 AIDKRT
+540 AIDKHT
-546 GRMET
+546 GKLESQ
-551 VPEIVTRGMF
+551 PEIVSRGFM
-561 SDNGTELMAGA
+561 SDNGSDLVAGA
-572 RDVILK
+572 RDIVLRTIN
-578 TVEQSNAEEKGD
+578 TSNAEERAD

-597 IRVDLKRYINKHT
+597 IRVDLKRYISKQT

>member
-1 MHPKPFPK
+1 
-9 VFPPEFPL
+9 
-17 ELQNVILTLLRDLCV
+17 
-32 QHFPLAQQPT
+32 
-42 NNGRPLLLHTHP
+42 
-54 CDTLVLR
+54 
-61 TYGATLSLS
+61 LS
-70 KSTQSLIAIP
+70 KTTSKSSHSLTAIP

-91 MALRLGDDII
+91 MVLRLGDDII

-122 DTTYLKQNRANVR
+122 DISYLKQNRSHVR

-171 KKRLAEAN
+171 KKRLDEAG
-179 LLDSTT
+179 LLESTT
-185 LREVMP
+185 LREVLP
-191 GRLIEIG
+191 GRLVEIG
-198 PYEIEFIPVTHSTID
+198 PYEIEFISVTHSTVD
-213 CVALAVRTPLGV
+213 CVALAIRTPLGV

-233 IDQTPVGG
+233 IDQTPVDG
-241 APFDLHS
+241 APFDLHT
-248 FARYGNE
+248 FAKYGSE

-301 SIHRI
+301 SVHRI
-306 QQVIDIASRVGRK
+306 QQVIDIASRVNRK
-319 IAFVGRSMVDNV
+319 VAFVGRSMVDNV
-331 EIAHDL
+331 EIAHSL
-337 EYLRIPDGM
+337 ELLRIPDGI
-346 VVRPQDIRTFDPRR
+346 VVRPQDIRSFDPRR

-385 FVSVDESDTVILS
+385 FVSVDENDSVILS

-419 RALVYYDNNAGTI
+419 RALVYYDNSAGMI
-432 HVSGHASQE
+432 HVSGHGSQE
-441 EQKLVLQLVKPK
+441 EQKLMLQLVKPK

-469 ALAHQLGCVSSEI
+469 ALAHQLGAVSEEI
-482 LLLENGQTIEFT
+482 LLVEDGQSIEFT

-501 DPVTSGRVLVDSGS
+501 DAVTAGRVLVDSGS

-540 AIDKRT
+540 AIDKHT
-546 GRMET
+546 GKLESQ
-551 VPEIVTRGMF
+551 PEIVTRGLM
-561 SDNGTELMAGA
+561 SDNGQELIVGA
-572 RDVILK
+572 REVLMK
-578 TVEQSNAEEKGD
+578 TVSESSAEENSD
-590 WSVIKEK
+590 WGVIKEK
-597 IRVDLKRYINKHT
+597 IRVDLKRYISKQT

-616 LPVILEV
+616 LPVILEI